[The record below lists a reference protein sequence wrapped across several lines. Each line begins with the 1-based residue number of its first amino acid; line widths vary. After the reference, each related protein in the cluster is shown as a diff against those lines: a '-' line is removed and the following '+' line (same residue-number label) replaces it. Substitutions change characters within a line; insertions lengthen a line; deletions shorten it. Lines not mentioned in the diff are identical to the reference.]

1 MNNDKHKLIMLQV
14 LKEIFKDEELRDLV
28 AFKGGTA
35 LMFFHYLPRFSVD
48 LDFNILDAAKK
59 ELVYNKVRDI
69 ALKYGTIADE
79 QLKFF
84 GPLIVLNYE
93 KGERN
98 LKLELSTRFYDN
110 HYEMKNLAGTDI
122 VVMKEPDMFAHK
134 LCALLDRGGMTGRD
148 VVDIHFFL
156 SRQTPVHAGI
166 VEQRMQ
172 TSLTNYFAQCQDAL
186 SKANIKDLMANVGEF
201 LDGQMKADMKSGK
214 LIEQTIEMLE
224 ERKFIPLIAEYP
236 KNEMPIEK
244 VEIVTSLSGE
254 AKLSAHIGN
263 RLFSQ
268 KTLSPSELQTY
279 AALPKDTDK
288 ENFLCHLA
296 KDSYY
301 NSWKRNETSEM
312 RTLKR

>member
-1 MNNDKHKLIMLQV
+1 MLQV

-35 LMFFHYLPRFSVD
+35 LMFFHFLPRFSVD
-48 LDFNILDAAKK
+48 LDFNILNAAKK
-59 ELVYNKVRDI
+59 ELVYNKVHDI

-110 HYEMKNLAGTDI
+110 HYEKKYLAGTDV

-156 SRQTPVHAGI
+156 SKQTPVHAGI

-172 TSLTNYFAQCQDAL
+172 TSLGEYLSQCQDAL
-186 SKANIKDLMANVGEF
+186 RKANVKELMANVGEF
-201 LDGQMKADMKSGK
+201 LDGRMKADMKSGK

-224 ERKFIPLIAEYP
+224 ERKLIPLIAEYP
-236 KNEMPIEK
+236 RNEMPIEK

-254 AKLSAHIGN
+254 TKLSATIGN
-263 RLFSQ
+263 RLYAQ
-268 KTLSPSELQTY
+268 KTLSPSELKTY
-279 AALPKDTDK
+279 AALPKETDK
-288 ENFLCHLA
+288 ENFLVHLV
-296 KDSYY
+296 KDKYY
-301 NSWKRNETSEM
+301 NDWKRNETSE
-312 RTLKR
+312 THSLKR